1 MNGRRRRFLAPTSSP
16 SPSIGDLRIKFSRI
30 VSHHEQLK
38 IAFNQL
44 DFQIRTGLQEAA
56 DVFESLANPLMKLV
70 GLKTVEMVEEGKI
83 STVVFDYTHFY
94 ADDCNRNANGAETM
108 VRNEATEFE
117 EESYMNR
124 AKTVGKELIQ
134 KQEMQLMQLIYLLRQ
149 VESQVNTSQTN
160 ILQTL
165 SDYQTSIHSVFK
177 KAVAYVSAIHQ
188 RGENNGTSLITIQ
201 LLKHIFRLVVTTLSS
216 VECGV
221 DNLVE
226 ELTTRMCRPMVD
238 YVKGL
243 NLEITSGRCHRLL
256 SIVEEMGGAMRTGR
270 TELEEAR
277 KKARIA
283 EHNRLE
289 VLYKLKES
297 EEMAM
302 KYQTFL
308 SNSKNGSKEQFE
320 QEKWFGEELYLGNM
334 ASAHLLNILALLTT
348 LLFANCCSIVK
359 VVVKDQD
366 HAKEDSL
373 LWELLKKKRKLGMG
387 NGSSKPYGL
396 ALRQLKELGPQT
408 PHLGPSSSPTY
419 SSNGQLLLPMIPLG
433 SSPSVTYPQHR
444 PQKKIKSGFH
454 T

>member
-1 MNGRRRRFLAPTSSP
+1 
-16 SPSIGDLRIKFSRI
+16 
-30 VSHHEQLK
+30 
-38 IAFNQL
+38 
-44 DFQIRTGLQEAA
+44 
-56 DVFESLANPLMKLV
+56 
-70 GLKTVEMVEEGKI
+70 
-83 STVVFDYTHFY
+83 
-94 ADDCNRNANGAETM
+94 M
-108 VRNEATEFE
+108 VRNEANEIE
-117 EESYMNR
+117 EEGYMNR

-134 KQEMQLMQLIYLLRQ
+134 KQEMQLMQLIHLLRQ

-165 SDYQTSIHSVFK
+165 SDHQTSIHSIFK

-188 RGENNGTSLITIQ
+188 RGENNGTSLTIQ

-221 DNLVE
+221 DNLVD
-226 ELTTRMCRPMVD
+226 ELATRMCRPMVD

-243 NLEITSGRCHRLL
+243 KLEVTSGRCHCLL
-256 SIVEEMGGAMRTGR
+256 GIVEEMGGAMRTGR

-277 KKARIA
+277 KRARIA

-289 VLYKLKES
+289 ALYKLKES

-302 KYQTFL
+302 KYQGFL
-308 SNSKNGSKEQFE
+308 WKAKNGSKEQLV
-320 QEKWFGEELYLGNM
+320 QE
-334 ASAHLLNILALLTT
+334 
-348 LLFANCCSIVK
+348 K

-387 NGSSKPYGL
+387 NGSSKPCGL

-419 SSNGQLLLPMIPLG
+419 SSNGQRLLPMIPLG
-433 SSPSVTYPQHR
+433 SSPSVTYPQR
-444 PQKKIKSGFH
+444 KPQKKIKSGFH

>member
-1 MNGRRRRFLAPTSSP
+1 MQSENPYKKSGFVDECNSSSALTFL
-16 SPSIGDLRIKFSRI
+16 RI
-30 VSHHEQLK
+30 VSNQEQLK
-38 IAFNQL
+38 LAFNQL

-70 GLKTVEMVEEGKI
+70 GLKTVEMSEEGKI
-83 STVVFDYTHFY
+83 NTVVFDYNHFY
-94 ADDCNRNANGAETM
+94 SDVLFRPIRILCYLHLFNQCLNSEVLFEPDCKKNENGAERT
-108 VRNEATEFE
+108 VRKEASEIE
-117 EESYMNR
+117 EEGYMNR
-124 AKTVGKELIQ
+124 AKTVGRELIQ
-134 KQEMQLMQLIYLLRQ
+134 KQEMQLMQLIHLLRQ

-165 SDYQTSIHSVFK
+165 SDHQNSIHNVFK
-177 KAVAYVSAIHQ
+177 KAVAYVSAFHQ

-221 DNLVE
+221 DNLVD
-226 ELTTRMCRPMVD
+226 ELATRMCSPMVD

-243 NLEITSGRCHRLL
+243 KLEVTSGRCHRLL

-297 EEMAM
+297 EEMAR
-302 KYQTFL
+302 KYQGFL
-308 SNSKNGSKEQFE
+308 SKAKNGSKEQFE
-320 QEKWFGEELYLGNM
+320 QEKL
-334 ASAHLLNILALLTT
+334 
-348 LLFANCCSIVK
+348 
-359 VVVKDQD
+359 VVKDQD
-366 HAKEDSL
+366 HAKEDNL
-373 LWELLKKKRKLGMG
+373 LWELLQKKRKLGMG
-387 NGSSKPYGL
+387 NGSSKPCGR

-408 PHLGPSSSPTY
+408 PHLGPSSSPTH
-419 SSNGQLLLPMIPLG
+419 SSNGQHLLPMIPLG
-433 SSPSVTYPQHR
+433 TSPSVTYPQHK
-444 PQKKIKSGFH
+444 PQKKIKSGFR